1 MLPSVF
7 SSVFNLQFPH
17 SNNNTLQIT
26 KGPLMI
32 LRPFCQI
39 IVANP
44 KGRRN
49 GSLYRNYG
57 LFDGYFDLTAENWPL
72 YLSRPIM

>member
-1 MLPSVF
+1 
-7 SSVFNLQFPH
+7 
-17 SNNNTLQIT
+17 
-26 KGPLMI
+26 MI

-39 IVANP
+39 IAANP
-44 KGRRN
+44 KGRHK